1 MSEYRILTIV
11 AAFAFVYSLVAS
23 RLEKTPINGAL
34 VYIALGM
41 LFGPQMLGLIDLSV
55 TGEALSGL
63 AEIALAICLFTDS
76 SNADLGV
83 LRRVEAIPARLLLV
97 GLPLTILL
105 GLGLA
110 QLIFRDLGFFEVALI
125 AALLAPTDAALGKAV
140 ITNPVVPDEV
150 RESLNVESGL
160 NDGICVPVVLFFL
173 ALAVDTGKASDSTW
187 LMFKLP
193 LEVIGIGL
201 AVGLVLAVLG
211 GFVLR
216 RSASRGWISGT
227 WLQIPIIALALM
239 CFGLAQWLGGSGFI
253 AAFVGGLTFGALTKR
268 HKEQFLSAAEG
279 AGDVV
284 ALVTW
289 FTVGTVC
296 LALLEEGFTWQVLV
310 YALLSLTLVRMLPV
324 FLCLLGKGLQRDT
337 LLFLGWFGPR
347 GLASIVFLVMVVDA
361 GLPGNK
367 TIGSVVVWT
376 IVLSIVLHGLTA
388 NPLASK
394 YGARVDA
401 RGGAI

>member
-1 MSEYRILTIV
+1 
-11 AAFAFVYSLVAS
+11 
-23 RLEKTPINGAL
+23 
-34 VYIALGM
+34 
-41 LFGPQMLGLIDLSV
+41 
-55 TGEALSGL
+55 
-63 AEIALAICLFTDS
+63 
-76 SNADLGV
+76 
-83 LRRVEAIPARLLLV
+83 
-97 GLPLTILL
+97 
-105 GLGLA
+105 
-110 QLIFRDLGFFEVALI
+110 
-125 AALLAPTDAALGKAV
+125 
-140 ITNPVVPDEV
+140 
-150 RESLNVESGL
+150 
-160 NDGICVPVVLFFL
+160 
-173 ALAVDTGKASDSTW
+173 
-187 LMFKLP
+187 MFKLP

-201 AVGLVLAVLG
+201 AVGLVLAV
-211 GFVLR
+211 R
-216 RSASRGWISGT
+216 RICPSPHAKSR
-227 WLQIPIIALALM
+227 LDFRNLAANPIIVLALM

-268 HKEQFLSAAEG
+268 HKEQFLSAAERS
-279 AGDVV
+279 GDVV

-324 FLCLLGKGLQRDT
+324 LCLLGKGLQRDT
-337 LLFLGWFGPR
+337 LLFWGWFGPR